1 MKKLILVFA
10 FFFCVQFSLAQKS
23 EANPIYIVDN
33 VIVSNV
39 LLHSFNPEEIQSVQ
53 VYKSPSSQIEQYDDL
68 VKNGLINIVMKK
80 PQTIEKV
87 TIAEAKTKL
96 NLTQDSRF
104 FLNDIEVHNQSILIA
119 EDLLKKARILQPDK
133 KFNNYKVPAISI
145 ETN

>member
-1 MKKLILVFA
+1 MKKLIFA
-10 FFFCVQFSLAQKS
+10 FAVFFCVQFSLAQKS
-23 EANPIYIVDN
+23 DVNPIYIVDN

-96 NLTQDSRF
+96 NLTQESRF

-133 KFNNYKVPAISI
+133 KFNNFKVPAISI

>member
-1 MKKLILVFA
+1 MKKLILAFA
-10 FFFCVQFSLAQKS
+10 VFFCIQFSLAQKS
-23 EANPIYIVDN
+23 DVNPIYIVDN

-39 LLHSFNPEEIQSVQ
+39 LLHSFNPEEIESVQ

-96 NLTQDSRF
+96 NLTSESRF

>member
-1 MKKLILVFA
+1 MKKLILA
-10 FFFCVQFSLAQKS
+10 FTVFFCIQFSLAQKS
-23 EANPIYIVDN
+23 DVNPIYIVDN

-39 LLHSFNPEEIQSVQ
+39 LLHSFNPEEIESVQ

>member
-1 MKKLILVFA
+1 MKKLILAFA
-10 FFFCVQFSLAQKS
+10 VFFCIQFSLAQKS
-23 EANPIYIVDN
+23 DVNPIYIVDN

-87 TIAEAKTKL
+87 TSAEAKTKL
-96 NLTQDSRF
+96 NLTSESRF

>member
-1 MKKLILVFA
+1 MKKLILAFA
-10 FFFCVQFSLAQKS
+10 VFFCVQFSFAQKS
-23 EANPIYIVDN
+23 EVNPIYIVDN

-68 VKNGLINIVMKK
+68 VKNGLINIIMKK

-87 TIAEAKTKL
+87 TIAEAKKIKSTSE
-96 NLTQDSRF
+96 SRF

>member
-1 MKKLILVFA
+1 MKKLIFA
-10 FFFCVQFSLAQKS
+10 FAVFFCIQFSLAQKS
-23 EANPIYIVDN
+23 DVNPIYIVDN

-39 LLHSFNPEEIQSVQ
+39 LLHSFNPEEIQSLQ

-96 NLTQDSRF
+96 NLTQESRF

>member
-1 MKKLILVFA
+1 MKKLILAFA
-10 FFFCVQFSLAQKS
+10 VFFCVQFSLAQKS

-68 VKNGLINIVMKK
+68 VKNGLINIIMKK

>member
-1 MKKLILVFA
+1 MKKLILAFA
-10 FFFCVQFSLAQKS
+10 VFFCVQFSLAQKS
-23 EANPIYIVDN
+23 EENPIYVVDN

-80 PQTIEKV
+80 PQAIEKV

-96 NLTQDSRF
+96 NLTQESRF

>member
-1 MKKLILVFA
+1 MKKLILAFA
-10 FFFCVQFSLAQKS
+10 VFFCVQFAFAQKS
-23 EANPIYIVDN
+23 DVNPIYIVDN

-39 LLHSFNPEEIQSVQ
+39 LLHSFNPEEIESVQ

-80 PQTIEKV
+80 PQTIEKI

-96 NLTQDSRF
+96 NLTSESRF

-119 EDLLKKARILQPDK
+119 DDLLKKARILQPDK

>member
-1 MKKLILVFA
+1 MKKLILAFA
-10 FFFCVQFSLAQKS
+10 VFFCVQFSLAQKS

-96 NLTQDSRF
+96 DLTQESRF

>member
-1 MKKLILVFA
+1 MKKLILA
-10 FFFCVQFSLAQKS
+10 FTVFFCVQFSLAQKS
-23 EANPIYIVDN
+23 DVNPIYIVDN

-39 LLHSFNPEEIQSVQ
+39 LLHSFNPEEIESVQ

-96 NLTQDSRF
+96 NLTQESRF

>member
-1 MKKLILVFA
+1 M
-10 FFFCVQFSLAQKS
+10 AQKS
-23 EANPIYIVDN
+23 DVNPIYIVDN

-96 NLTQDSRF
+96 NLTSESRF
-104 FLNDIEVHNQSILIA
+104 FLNDIEVHNQSIIIA

>member
-1 MKKLILVFA
+1 MKKLILA
-10 FFFCVQFSLAQKS
+10 FTVFFCVQFSLAQKS
-23 EANPIYIVDN
+23 DVNPIYIVDN

-96 NLTQDSRF
+96 NLTSESRF

>member
-1 MKKLILVFA
+1 MKKLIFA
-10 FFFCVQFSLAQKS
+10 FAVFFCIQFSLAQKS
-23 EANPIYIVDN
+23 DVNPIYIVDN

-39 LLHSFNPEEIQSVQ
+39 LLHSFNPEEIESVQ

-80 PQTIEKV
+80 PQIIEKV

-96 NLTQDSRF
+96 NLTSESRF

>member
-1 MKKLILVFA
+1 MKKLILAFA
-10 FFFCVQFSLAQKS
+10 VFFCVQFSLAQKS
-23 EANPIYIVDN
+23 DVNPIYIVDN

-96 NLTQDSRF
+96 NLTQESRF

>member
-1 MKKLILVFA
+1 MKKLILAFA
-10 FFFCVQFSLAQKS
+10 VFFCVQFSLAQKS
-23 EANPIYIVDN
+23 DVNPIYIVDN

-39 LLHSFNPEEIQSVQ
+39 LLHSFNPEEIESVQ

-96 NLTQDSRF
+96 DLTQESRF

>member
-1 MKKLILVFA
+1 MKKLILAFA
-10 FFFCVQFSLAQKS
+10 VFFCIQFSLAQKS

-96 NLTQDSRF
+96 NLTQESRF

-119 EDLLKKARILQPDK
+119 DDLLKKARILQPDK

>member
-1 MKKLILVFA
+1 MKKLILAFA
-10 FFFCVQFSLAQKS
+10 VFFCIQFSLAQKS
-23 EANPIYIVDN
+23 EAIPIYIVDN

-39 LLHSFNPEEIQSVQ
+39 LLHSFNPEEIESVQ

-96 NLTQDSRF
+96 NLTSESRF

>member
-1 MKKLILVFA
+1 MKKLILAFA
-10 FFFCVQFSLAQKS
+10 VFFCVQFSLAQKS
-23 EANPIYIVDN
+23 DVNPIYIVDN

-39 LLHSFNPEEIQSVQ
+39 LLHSFNPEEIESVQ

-96 NLTQDSRF
+96 NLTSESRF

>member
-1 MKKLILVFA
+1 MKKLILAFA
-10 FFFCVQFSLAQKS
+10 VFFCIQFSLAQKS
-23 EANPIYIVDN
+23 EAIPIYIVDN

-39 LLHSFNPEEIQSVQ
+39 LLHSFNPEEIKSVQ

-96 NLTQDSRF
+96 NLTQESRF

>member
-1 MKKLILVFA
+1 MKKLILAFA
-10 FFFCVQFSLAQKS
+10 VFFCVQFSLAQKS
-23 EANPIYIVDN
+23 DVNPIYIVDN

-96 NLTQDSRF
+96 NLTSESRF

>member
-1 MKKLILVFA
+1 MKKLIFA
-10 FFFCVQFSLAQKS
+10 FAVFFCIQFSLAQKS
-23 EANPIYIVDN
+23 DVNPIYIVDN

-96 NLTQDSRF
+96 NLTSESRF
-104 FLNDIEVHNQSILIA
+104 FINDIEVHNQSILIA

>member
-1 MKKLILVFA
+1 MKKLILAFA
-10 FFFCVQFSLAQKS
+10 VFFCIQFSLAQKS
-23 EANPIYIVDN
+23 EAIPIYIVDN

-96 NLTQDSRF
+96 NLTSESRF

>member
-1 MKKLILVFA
+1 MKKLLFA
-10 FFFCVQFSLAQKS
+10 FAVFFCVQFSLAQKS
-23 EANPIYIVDN
+23 DVNPIYIVDN

-39 LLHSFNPEEIQSVQ
+39 LLHSFNPEEIESVQ

-96 NLTQDSRF
+96 DLTQESRF

>member
-1 MKKLILVFA
+1 MKKLLFA
-10 FFFCVQFSLAQKS
+10 FAVFFCVQFSLAQKS
-23 EANPIYIVDN
+23 DVNPIYIVDN

-39 LLHSFNPEEIQSVQ
+39 LLHSFNPEEIESVQ

-96 NLTQDSRF
+96 NLTSESRF

>member
-1 MKKLILVFA
+1 MKKLILAFAVF
-10 FFFCVQFSLAQKS
+10 FYVQFSFAQKS
-23 EANPIYIVDN
+23 EVNPIYIVDN

-68 VKNGLINIVMKK
+68 VKNGLINIIMKN

-96 NLTQDSRF
+96 NLTSESRF

-145 ETN
+145 QTN

>member
-10 FFFCVQFSLAQKS
+10 VFFCFQFYFAQKS

-39 LLHSFNPEEIQSVQ
+39 LLHSFNPNDIESVQ

-68 VKNGLINIVMKK
+68 VKNGLINIIMKK
-80 PQTIEKV
+80 PQAIEKV

-96 NLTQDSRF
+96 NLTSESRF
-104 FLNDIEVHNQSILIA
+104 FLNDIEVHNESILIA

-133 KFNNYKVPAISI
+133 KFNNYKVPAVSI

>member
-1 MKKLILVFA
+1 MKKLILA
-10 FFFCVQFSLAQKS
+10 FTVFFCVQFSLAQKS
-23 EANPIYIVDN
+23 DVNPIYIVDN

-39 LLHSFNPEEIQSVQ
+39 LLHSFNPEEIESVQ

-96 NLTQDSRF
+96 NLTSESRF

>member
-1 MKKLILVFA
+1 MKKLILAFA
-10 FFFCVQFSLAQKS
+10 VFFCVQFSFAQKS
-23 EANPIYIVDN
+23 DVNPIYIVDN

-39 LLHSFNPEEIQSVQ
+39 LLHSFNPEEIESVQ

-96 NLTQDSRF
+96 NLTSESRF

-119 EDLLKKARILQPDK
+119 EDLLKKAKILQPDK
-133 KFNNYKVPAISI
+133 KFNNYKVPTISI

>member
-1 MKKLILVFA
+1 MKKLILAFA
-10 FFFCVQFSLAQKS
+10 VFFCIQFSLAQKS
-23 EANPIYIVDN
+23 ESNPIYIVDN

-80 PQTIEKV
+80 PQVIEKV

-96 NLTQDSRF
+96 NLTQESRF

>member
-1 MKKLILVFA
+1 MKKLILAFAVFVC
-10 FFFCVQFSLAQKS
+10 FQLSFAQKS

-68 VKNGLINIVMKK
+68 VKNGLINIIMKK
-80 PQTIEKV
+80 PQNLDKLSIS
-87 TIAEAKTKL
+87 EAKKKL
-96 NLTQDSRF
+96 NLTSESRF
-104 FLNDIEVHNQSILIA
+104 FLNDIEVHNESILIA

>member
-1 MKKLILVFA
+1 MKKLILAFA
-10 FFFCVQFSLAQKS
+10 VFFCIQFSLAQKS
-23 EANPIYIVDN
+23 EAIPIYIVDN

>member
-1 MKKLILVFA
+1 MKKLILA
-10 FFFCVQFSLAQKS
+10 FVVFFCVPFSFAQKS

-68 VKNGLINIVMKK
+68 VKNGLINIIMKK
-80 PQTIEKV
+80 PQNLDKLSIS
-87 TIAEAKTKL
+87 EAKKKL
-96 NLTQDSRF
+96 NLTQESRF
-104 FLNDIEVHNQSILIA
+104 FLNDIEVHNESILIA

-133 KFNNYKVPAISI
+133 KFNNYKVPAVSI